1 MTKTYLTAAVAGAIL
16 LSVTAANAATRK
28 YET

>member
-1 MTKTYLTAAVAGAIL
+1 MIMTKTYLAAAVAGAIL

-28 YET
+28 